1 MIQKVYDILGIVT
14 PTIFEEQIIMIF
26 SLVLLFFGTLVI
38 FNSILHIMSNIF
50 KIDS

>member
-1 MIQKVYDILGIVT
+1 MIQKVYDILGIT
-14 PTIFEEQIIMIF
+14 SPTIFQEQVILIF

-38 FNSILHIMSNIF
+38 FNATLNIMSNIF